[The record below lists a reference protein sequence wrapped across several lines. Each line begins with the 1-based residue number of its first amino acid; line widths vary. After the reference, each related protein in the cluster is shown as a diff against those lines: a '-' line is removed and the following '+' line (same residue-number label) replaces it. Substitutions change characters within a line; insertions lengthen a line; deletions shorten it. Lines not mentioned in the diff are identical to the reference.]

1 MVFMHDTAALSR
13 ADFQSPRRR
22 PHRWRRALWRV
33 LSRLYRLRT
42 GAPGLLDRYSLL
54 AAGNRLQ
61 RGPRRDAAVLLFD
74 FEDLA
79 ELSELYGDGARRDAV
94 RQVAQELQRVAG
106 EQGLAARTG
115 ASQFTLLIP
124 DCSREEAIARA
135 VRELGTPCRVEL
147 DLDGGEAVLV
157 PDVLAEDFP
166 KAGGGLATLQR
177 QLGERLAAHRLH
189 RQRREEYLRRSRE
202 RYSRPAP
209 L

>member
-1 MVFMHDTAALSR
+1 MHDTAALSR
-13 ADFQSPRRR
+13 ADSDLSPRRR
-22 PHRWRRALWRV
+22 PQRWRRTLWRV
-33 LSRLYRLRT
+33 LTRLSRLRVA
-42 GAPGLLDRYSLL
+42 APGLLDRYSLL

-61 RGPRRDAAVLLFD
+61 RGSRRRAAVLLFD
-74 FEDLA
+74 FEDLP
-79 ELSELYGDGARRDAV
+79 ELSALYGDSARRDAV

-115 ASQFTLLIP
+115 ASQFTLLLP
-124 DCSREEAIARA
+124 DCSRQEAIARA
-135 VRELGTPCRVEL
+135 VRELGTPCRIEL

-166 KAGGGLATLQR
+166 KVGGGLAMLQR
-177 QLGERLAAHRLH
+177 RLGERLAAHRLH
-189 RQRREEYLRRSRE
+189 RRQRDEYLRRSRE

>member
-1 MVFMHDTAALSR
+1 MHDTAALSR
-13 ADFQSPRRR
+13 ADSDLSPRRR
-22 PHRWRRALWRV
+22 PQRWRRTLWRV
-33 LSRLYRLRT
+33 LTRLSRLRVA
-42 GAPGLLDRYSLL
+42 APGLLDRYSLL

-61 RGPRRDAAVLLFD
+61 RGSRRDAAVLLFD
-74 FEDLA
+74 FEDLP
-79 ELSELYGDGARRDAV
+79 ELSALYGDRARRDAV

-115 ASQFTLLIP
+115 ASQFTLLLP
-124 DCSREEAIARA
+124 DCSRQEAIARA
-135 VRELGTPCRVEL
+135 VRELGTPCRIEL

-166 KAGGGLATLQR
+166 KVGGGLAMLQR
-177 QLGERLAAHRLH
+177 RLGERLAAHRLH
-189 RQRREEYLRRSRE
+189 RRQRDEYLRRSRE

>member
-1 MVFMHDTAALSR
+1 MHDTAALSR
-13 ADFQSPRRR
+13 ADSDLSPRRR
-22 PHRWRRALWRV
+22 PQRWRRTLWRV
-33 LSRLYRLRT
+33 LTRLSRLRVA
-42 GAPGLLDRYSLL
+42 APGLLDRYSLL

-61 RGPRRDAAVLLFD
+61 RGSRRDAAVLLFD
-74 FEDLA
+74 FEDLP
-79 ELSELYGDGARRDAV
+79 ELSALYGDSARRDAV

-115 ASQFTLLIP
+115 ASQFTLLLP
-124 DCSREEAIARA
+124 DCSRQEAIARA
-135 VRELGTPCRVEL
+135 VRELGTPCRIEL

-166 KAGGGLATLQR
+166 KVGGGLAVLQR
-177 QLGERLAAHRLH
+177 RLGERLAAHRLH
-189 RQRREEYLRRSRE
+189 RRQRDEYLRRSRE

>member
-1 MVFMHDTAALSR
+1 MHDTAALSR
-13 ADFQSPRRR
+13 ADSDLSPRRR
-22 PHRWRRALWRV
+22 PQRWRRTLWRV
-33 LSRLYRLRT
+33 LTRLSRLRVA
-42 GAPGLLDRYSLL
+42 APGLLDRYSLL

-61 RGPRRDAAVLLFD
+61 RGSRRDAAVLLFD
-74 FEDLA
+74 FEDLP
-79 ELSELYGDGARRDAV
+79 ELSALYGDRARRDAV

-115 ASQFTLLIP
+115 ASQFTLLLP
-124 DCSREEAIARA
+124 DCSRQEAIARA
-135 VRELGTPCRVEL
+135 VRELGTPCRIEL

-166 KAGGGLATLQR
+166 KVGGGLAVLQR
-177 QLGERLAAHRLH
+177 RLGERLAAHRLH
-189 RQRREEYLRRSRE
+189 RRQRDEYLRRSRE

>member
-1 MVFMHDTAALSR
+1 MHDTAALSR
-13 ADFQSPRRR
+13 ADSDLSPRRR
-22 PHRWRRALWRV
+22 PQRWRRTLWRV
-33 LSRLYRLRT
+33 LTRLSRLRVA
-42 GAPGLLDRYSLL
+42 APGLLDRYSLL

-61 RGPRRDAAVLLFD
+61 RGSRRDAAVLLFD
-74 FEDLA
+74 FEDLP
-79 ELSELYGDGARRDAV
+79 ELSALYGDSARRDAV

-115 ASQFTLLIP
+115 ASQFTLLLP
-124 DCSREEAIARA
+124 DCSRQEAIARA
-135 VRELGTPCRVEL
+135 VRELGTPCRIEL

-166 KAGGGLATLQR
+166 KVGGGLAMLQR
-177 QLGERLAAHRLH
+177 RLGERLAAHRLH
-189 RQRREEYLRRSRE
+189 RRQRDEYLRRSRE

>member
-1 MVFMHDTAALSR
+1 MHDTAALSR
-13 ADFQSPRRR
+13 ADSDPSRRR
-22 PHRWRRALWRV
+22 PRRWRRALWRV
-33 LSRLYRLRT
+33 LSHLSRLRG

-61 RGPRRDAAVLLFD
+61 RASRGDAAVLLFD

-94 RQVAQELQRVAG
+94 QQVAQGLGRIAG

-115 ASQFTLLIP
+115 ATQFTLLLP
-124 DCSREEAIARA
+124 GCNRQQAIERA
-135 VRELGTPCRVEL
+135 LRELGRPCRIEL

-157 PDVLAEDFP
+157 PDVLAEDLP
-166 KAGGGLATLQR
+166 KAGGGLATVQR
-177 QLGERLAAHRLH
+177 QLSERLVAHRLH
-189 RQRREEYLRRSRE
+189 RDRREEYLRRSRE

>member
-1 MVFMHDTAALSR
+1 MHDTAALSR
-13 ADFQSPRRR
+13 ADSDLLPRRK
-22 PHRWRRALWRV
+22 PQRWRRALWRL
-33 LSRLYRLRT
+33 LSRLSPLRT

-61 RGPRRDAAVLLFD
+61 RGSRRDAAVLLFD
-74 FEDLA
+74 FEDLS
-79 ELSELYGDGARRDAV
+79 ELSELYGDSARRDAV
-94 RQVAQELQRVAG
+94 RQVALGLRRVAG

-115 ASQFTLLIP
+115 ASQFTLLLP
-124 DCSREEAIARA
+124 DCNRQEAITRA

-166 KAGGGLATLQR
+166 KAGGGLAVLQR
-177 QLGERLAAHRLH
+177 KLSERLAAHRLH
-189 RQRREEYLRRSRE
+189 RQRRDEYLRRSRE

>member
-1 MVFMHDTAALSR
+1 MQHTAALSR
-13 ADFQSPRRR
+13 ADSDLLPRRR
-22 PHRWRRALWRV
+22 PQRWRRALWRL
-33 LSRLYRLRT
+33 LSRLSPLRA

-61 RGPRRDAAVLLFD
+61 RGSRRDAAVLLFD
-74 FEDLA
+74 FEDLS

-94 RQVAQELQRVAG
+94 RQVAQGLQRVAG
-106 EQGLAARTG
+106 E
-115 ASQFTLLIP
+115 
-124 DCSREEAIARA
+124 
-135 VRELGTPCRVEL
+135 LGTPCRIEL

-166 KAGGGLATLQR
+166 TAGGGLAVLQR

-189 RQRREEYLRRSRE
+189 RQLREEYLRRSRE